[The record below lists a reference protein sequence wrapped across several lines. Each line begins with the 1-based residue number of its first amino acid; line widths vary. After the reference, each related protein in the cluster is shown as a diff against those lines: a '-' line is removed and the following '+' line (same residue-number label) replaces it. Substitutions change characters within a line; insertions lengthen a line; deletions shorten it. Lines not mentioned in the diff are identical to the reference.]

1 MPTGAA
7 SGLEVLSA
15 MITPAVLISAS
26 GTLVLSTSVRLARVV
41 DRVRALGEMME
52 DAFGAPESDLAAA
65 REAEIAHQLELQT
78 RRGELIQRA
87 LTSFYVALCIFV
99 GTTISIAISA
109 FAPAV
114 AWAPTGLGIVG
125 MLTMFYGCVLLVR
138 ETRLA
143 LVSVDMEMKFVR
155 GLRARYAADGGSAA
169 RVKPTHPPRAKT
181 GVLE

>member
-1 MPTGAA
+1 MIPT
-7 SGLEVLSA
+7 GLEVLSA

-26 GTLVLSTSVRLARVV
+26 GTLVLSTSGRLARVV
-41 DRVRALGEMME
+41 DRARALSGTLEEIFNGPE
-52 DAFGAPESDLAAA
+52 DALLAA
-65 REAEIAHQLELQT
+65 RGTHIEQQLDLQT
-78 RRGELIQRA
+78 RRGRLIQRA
-87 LTSFYVALCIFV
+87 LTSFYVALCVFV

-143 LVSVDMEMKFVR
+143 LVSVDTEMAFVL
-155 GLRARYAADGGSAA
+155 GLRSRYEAAG
-169 RVKPTHPPRAKT
+169 RPPRHAASRPK
-181 GVLE
+181 GGLAD